1 MICLTQ
7 YQPTTGYIV
16 LFDAAFS
23 SSHRDLRN
31 VIAHEGSHKVGTD
44 DWFWYNSYDDA
55 PYDAYNYGELLQ

>member
-1 MICLTQ
+1 
-7 YQPTTGYIV
+7 
-16 LFDAAFS
+16 
-23 SSHRDLRN
+23 LRN